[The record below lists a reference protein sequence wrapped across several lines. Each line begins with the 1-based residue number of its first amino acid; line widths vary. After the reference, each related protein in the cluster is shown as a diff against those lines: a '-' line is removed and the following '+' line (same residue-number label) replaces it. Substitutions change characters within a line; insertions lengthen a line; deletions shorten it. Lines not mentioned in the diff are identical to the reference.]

1 MTKEEIK
8 VFANKYFKGFEQDIH
23 SVSYFI
29 YNNKVE
35 YLVNNHYIL
44 LKELAE

>member
-8 VFANKYFKGFEQDIH
+8 VFASKYFKGFDQDIH
-23 SVSYFI
+23 YVSYFI
-29 YNNKVE
+29 CNNKVE

-44 LKELAE
+44 VKELAE